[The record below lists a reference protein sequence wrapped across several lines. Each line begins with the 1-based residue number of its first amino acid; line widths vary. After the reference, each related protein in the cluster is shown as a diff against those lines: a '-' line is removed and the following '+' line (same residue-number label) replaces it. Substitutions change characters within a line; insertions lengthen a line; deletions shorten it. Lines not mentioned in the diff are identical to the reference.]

1 MIAPSLSH
9 PTLRLLAL
17 VLCLLIGVSPA
28 LAQDPS
34 PAESLDGGQD
44 EASGD
49 VSAEVPAQAAPWG
62 ARPTDVPNAPI
73 STPGAPALAVNP
85 AWLPLLDRLA
95 QEGENRTALE
105 PLFASP
111 ALVPDPTI
119 MGRKVRAL
127 YKSRFLPKPEPKPG
141 PGGRPLTIYDTWLT
155 PEWVEKIAAFK
166 RANAAVLAQ
175 AEEKYGVSASLL
187 TAVFLVETHLGA
199 FLGQRPALAA
209 LANLAASTDP
219 AATFPFVAEYEPTR
233 EQLDWLAG
241 RQAERA
247 AWALRQLRFF
257 LEYCRRGGFDP
268 VSLPGSLY
276 GAFGLCQ
283 FTPGNALKIGV
294 DGNGDGRVDLFD
306 VADAAHSVAAF
317 LKSRGWRENLSPQAK
332 VKVIRQYNND
342 LLYAQTVLA
351 VAKRI

>member
-1 MIAPSLSH
+1 
-9 PTLRLLAL
+9 
-17 VLCLLIGVSPA
+17 
-28 LAQDPS
+28 
-34 PAESLDGGQD
+34 
-44 EASGD
+44 
-49 VSAEVPAQAAPWG
+49 
-62 ARPTDVPNAPI
+62 
-73 STPGAPALAVNP
+73 VNP
-85 AWLPLLDRLA
+85 AWLPLLERLA
-95 QEGENRTALE
+95 LEGENRTALE
-105 PLFASP
+105 PIFANP

-119 MGRKVRAL
+119 MGRKIRAL
-127 YKSRFLPKPEPKPG
+127 YRSRFLPKPEPRPA
-141 PGGRPLTIYDTWLT
+141 PGGKPLTIYDTWLT

-166 RANAAVLAQ
+166 RANAAVLAE
-175 AEEKYGVSASLL
+175 AEQKYGVSASLL

-219 AATFPFVAEYEPTR
+219 AAAFPFVAEYQPTR

-257 LEYCRRGGFDP
+257 LEYCRRNGFDP

-283 FTPGNALKIGV
+283 FAPGNALKIGV

-317 LKSRGWRENLSPQAK
+317 LKSRGWRENLSQQAK